1 MDSKPFL
8 ILLAMAS
15 SLCAEPWGRDAE
27 LVFPPPSTEDSIG
40 GFGAGTIKFYQKN
53 ISPISGPRSSFLPT
67 SSEYARQAIVKY
79 GYAKG
84 TAIGCDRLLRE
95 NGEEWVYPLIFK
107 YGSWRKYDPIP

>member
-1 MDSKPFL
+1 MDFRA
-8 ILLAMAS
+8 LLLLLVIVS
-15 SLCAEPWGRDAE
+15 SLSGDPWGRDAE
-27 LVFPPPSTEDSIG
+27 LVFPSPPAEDPVG
-40 GFGAGTIKFYQKN
+40 GFGAGMIRYYQKN

-67 SSEYARQAIVKY
+67 SSEYTRQAIVKF

-84 TAIGCDRLLRE
+84 IAIGCDRLLRE